1 MNRKSLYAIAI
12 LAVIVL
18 FQSSCKKEEEALAC
32 KLASWQTGSQ
42 GYMYTYNSQ
51 GFIERMSV
59 STSSSYVMYTQN
71 GSILTRQAFDST
83 GAPIGSPVTAMVNSD
98 GYYSMTFGSVDT
110 SLFTYNADGQLL
122 TYTRR
127 NDTIVSRSLFTYENG
142 DIVKAINL
150 RSDSS
155 VSSIS
160 TYEYYTDK
168 VNRSNL
174 NLFSDI
180 LDSRYG
186 KPSRHFL
193 KRTTT
198 SNSSGDISYG
208 NFYYTFDENG
218 NAVSAQLINQPS
230 NTINDIV
237 FTYSC
242 E

>member
-1 MNRKSLYAIAI
+1 MNRKSLYAIAL
-12 LAVIVL
+12 LALIVL

-32 KLASWQTGSQ
+32 KLASWQVGSQ
-42 GYMYTYNSQ
+42 TYMYTYNSQ

-59 STSSSYVMYTQN
+59 SNSSSYVVYTQN
-71 GSILTRQAFDST
+71 GSILSRQAFDST

-122 TYTRR
+122 SYTRR
-127 NDTIVSRSLFTYENG
+127 NDTIISQSVFTYENG
-142 DIVKAINL
+142 DMTKAINL

-168 VNRSNL
+168 LNRSNL

-180 LDSRYG
+180 LDGRYG

-193 KRTTT
+193 KHSTS
-198 SNSSGDISYG
+198 SNSSGNISYA
-208 NFYYTFDENG
+208 NFYYTYDENG
-218 NAVSAQLINQPS
+218 NAVAAQIINLPS
-230 NTINDIV
+230 NSITDVV
-237 FTYSC
+237 FSYLC
-242 E
+242 D